1 MQGRKARRLC
11 HIAQRWL
18 LFRCL
23 LAWLCGCL
31 LSRTLFQLMTKA
43 IQHAA
48 QVQDLA
54 PKAVDAV
61 VKLALED
68 EELLAGL
75 LNSCIEVGFLT
86 LEGLYS
92 PQSSVRARVAVHCH
106 R

>member
-1 MQGRKARRLC
+1 
-11 HIAQRWL
+11 
-18 LFRCL
+18 
-23 LAWLCGCL
+23 
-31 LSRTLFQLMTKA
+31 MTKA

-75 LNSCIEVGFLT
+75 LNCCIEVGKWVFPRRGT
-86 LEGLYS
+86 S
-92 PQSSVRARVAVHCH
+92 QP
-106 R
+106 